1 MPISR
6 LMTTGLNIDHMV
18 IHFFNPHNGSNY
30 ASKLENCTLFSR
42 WTRHSRFSNC
52 DKYFLYPMLS
62 ALAWS
67 ADSS

>member
-30 ASKLENCTLFSR
+30 ASRPKSSIATTNRKL
-42 WTRHSRFSNC
+42 
-52 DKYFLYPMLS
+52 
-62 ALAWS
+62 
-67 ADSS
+67 